1 MAPFFR
7 PQMTANLL
15 DGRAIAEEIR
25 AGLKVRAARL
35 LDHGVRPALAALMV
49 GENPASQVY
58 VRSKAQACEGIGI
71 RSTLARFPA
80 DVREEALLEH
90 IAALNADPSVHG
102 VLIQLPLPRHIDM
115 RDMLE
120 AVAPEKDVDGFRF
133 QHLGAL
139 LIGTETYPPCT
150 PYAVVRMLEHEDIP
164 IARRHAVVVGRST
177 IVGKP
182 LALMLLARDATVTV
196 CHSRTP
202 DLAGFTRQADI
213 LAVAA
218 GRPRLITADM
228 VKPGAVVVDV
238 GINRSAGGMI
248 VGDVDFD
255 GVREVASRVTPVPG
269 GVGPM
274 TITMLLENTLRAA
287 ERSLAPAP
295 GRP

>member
-1 MAPFFR
+1 
-7 PQMTANLL
+7 MTATLL

-25 AGLKVRAARL
+25 AALKVRASRL
-35 LDHGVRPALAALMV
+35 IEHGVEPALAAVMV
-49 GENPASQVY
+49 GEDPASQVY
-58 VRSKAQACEGIGI
+58 VRSKARACEGIGI
-71 RSTLARFPA
+71 RSTLQRFPA
-80 DVREEALLEH
+80 DVSEAALLAH
-90 IAALNADPSVHG
+90 IAGLNADPAVHG

-120 AVAPEKDVDGFRF
+120 AVAPQKDVDGFRF

-150 PYAVVRMLEHEDIP
+150 PFAVVRILEHENIP
-164 IARRHAVVVGRST
+164 IARRHAVVVGRGT

-213 LAVAA
+213 LVVAA
-218 GRPRLITADM
+218 GKPGLITADM
-228 VKPGAVVVDV
+228 VKPGSVVVDV
-238 GINRSAGGMI
+238 GINRPAGGRI
-248 VGDVDFD
+248 VGDVDFER
-255 GVREVASRVTPVPG
+255 VRQVAARITPVPG
-269 GVGPM
+269 GVGPV

-287 ERSLAPAP
+287 ERALAAP
-295 GRP
+295 LANASPR

>member
-1 MAPFFR
+1 
-7 PQMTANLL
+7 MTATLL

-25 AGLKVRAARL
+25 AALKVRANRL
-35 LDHGVRPALAALMV
+35 IEHGVRPALAAVMV

-58 VRSKAQACEGIGI
+58 VRSKAQACESIGI
-71 RSTLARFPA
+71 RSTLERFPA
-80 DVREEALLEH
+80 DVGEETLLAH
-90 IAALNADPSVHG
+90 IAGLNADSAVHA

-139 LIGTETYPPCT
+139 LIGAETYPPCT
-150 PYAVVRMLEHEDIP
+150 PSAVVRMLEHESIP
-164 IARRHAVVVGRST
+164 IARRHAVVVGRSP

-213 LAVAA
+213 LVVAA
-218 GRPRLITADM
+218 GRPGLVTADM

-238 GINRSAGGMI
+238 GVNRPAGGRI

-255 GVREVASRVTPVPG
+255 GVRRVASRITPVPG

-287 ERSLAPAP
+287 ERAAAAPR
-295 GRP
+295 G